1 MELENE
7 DRLTRMFEESR
18 ITTRLRGPREPPSYQ
33 SIFRPSPK
41 LDKGKAKMSG
51 YEEPI
56 DNASTQSLDREFEIL
71 DRWSKESIRICK
83 QETRPLDRQKN
94 PVSRYN
100 YKDYMAYHYNFMM
113 KVISVREQET
123 LSEAVKDP
131 RWIAALNEEM
141 ETLCK
146 NDTWDLIPHT
156 PHKKAIGCWWIYK
169 VKHNADALIDRLK
182 ARLNAKG
189 YAQMHDI
196 AYEETFAP
204 VAKMSIVR
212 TVISLQAAKRWHL
225 HQMDVKNVFLQGKLE
240 EEVYT
245 RLWIVRSSKR
255 RVRTQ
260 EASLQSQT
268 SITCVAIE
276 DHVVSSSDRIS
287 NVKIRY
293 FPIHRKRVITSTY
306 HHKAR
311 YE

>member
-18 ITTRLRGPREPPSYQ
+18 ITRWLRGPREPPSYQ

-100 YKDYMAYHYNFMM
+100 YKDYVAYHYNFMM

-131 RWIAALNEEM
+131 
-141 ETLCK
+141 
-146 NDTWDLIPHT
+146 
-156 PHKKAIGCWWIYK
+156 
-169 VKHNADALIDRLK
+169 
-182 ARLNAKG
+182 
-189 YAQMHDI
+189 
-196 AYEETFAP
+196 
-204 VAKMSIVR
+204 
-212 TVISLQAAKRWHL
+212 
-225 HQMDVKNVFLQGKLE
+225 
-240 EEVYT
+240 
-245 RLWIVRSSKR
+245 
-255 RVRTQ
+255 
-260 EASLQSQT
+260 
-268 SITCVAIE
+268 
-276 DHVVSSSDRIS
+276 
-287 NVKIRY
+287 
-293 FPIHRKRVITSTY
+293 
-306 HHKAR
+306 
-311 YE
+311 